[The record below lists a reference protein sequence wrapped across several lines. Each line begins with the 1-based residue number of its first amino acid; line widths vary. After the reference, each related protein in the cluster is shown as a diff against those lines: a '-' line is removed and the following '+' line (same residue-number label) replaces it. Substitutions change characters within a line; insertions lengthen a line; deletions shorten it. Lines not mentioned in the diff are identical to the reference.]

1 MLALDFPPIAE
12 LLRWRDLV
20 PAIGFNKISLIVV
33 LAVVIS
39 VTVFALA
46 NRKDPMKP
54 PTGVRNFAEVI
65 VEFIQQQ
72 IIMPTVGR
80 SGMGWTPFLL
90 AMFLFIFLSNIT
102 GIIPIMQMPATA
114 RLAIPLFLSVLVWL
128 VFIGA
133 GIKHQGIGYFGHLVW
148 PPGVPVALKPLV
160 GLIELVSTLVVRPF
174 SLTIRLFANLLAGHM
189 LLVTFAVLTE
199 SLVSSDA
206 FALKPV
212 AILPLLMLV
221 FLTAFE
227 VLVAFLQAYIF
238 VILAAVYIDS
248 SVHPEH

>member
-1 MLALDFPPIAE
+1 VLALEFPPIAE
-12 LLRWRDLV
+12 LLRWRDLI

-33 LAVVIS
+33 LAVVVSTI
-39 VTVFALA
+39 VFALA
-46 NRKDPMKP
+46 NRKDPLKP
-54 PTGVRNFAEVI
+54 PTGVRNFAEVL

-90 AMFLFIFLSNIT
+90 SIFLFIFLTNIP
-102 GIIPIMQMPATA
+102 GVIPIFQMPATA
-114 RLAIPLFLSVLVWL
+114 RLAIPLFLSMVVWF

-133 GIKHQGIGYFGHLVW
+133 GIKHQGAGYFLHLIW

-160 GLIELVSTLVVRPF
+160 GLIELVSTLLVRPF

-189 LLVTFAVLTE
+189 LLVTFAVLTKE
-199 SLVSSDA
+199 LVGSDA
-206 FALKPV
+206 IALKPV

-221 FLTAFE
+221 FITAFE

-238 VILAAVYIDS
+238 VILTAVYIDS

>member
-133 GIKHQGIGYFGHLVW
+133 GIKHQGLGYFGHLVW